1 MVFMVCSLLI
11 IAYLAPFGTI
21 SNAQPEDDWIAQ
33 PMHISHLV
41 NPLASFSGYTP
52 SQIRTA
58 YGLPTSGGAGTTIA
72 IIDAYDTPSIWNDLG
87 YFSLQFNLPLP
98 TSKNFEVVKMDPNT
112 GTNSDWVEE
121 TCLDVEWAH
130 VIAPNAKILLVEAV
144 TNSRTNLLSAV
155 DYARNRSD
163 VVAISM
169 SWGGNEPS
177 NPSNYDSRL
186 TSSYGAVFFASS
198 GDNGSGVIW
207 PASSANAIAVGGTT
221 LNLTSDGT
229 VISETGWNGSGGG
242 ISKYEAIPS
251 YQTSYGINET
261 KRAVPDVSYNGNPST
276 GVKVYCNS
284 QWLIMGGTSAGA
296 PQWAAIHALGLSAT
310 NSNLYQKAKL
320 AYSSYFRDITSGS
333 NGDYNATEGYDLVT
347 GLGSPLTFNF
357 GSLTVTPN
365 SGPPGGLI
373 ALSGIGF
380 LGNSANISYL
390 NPLNSSW
397 IPIINNLATTTG
409 NFNYTFN
416 ALDLLQSN
424 PAGDNQP
431 FSDNIVFR
439 AQDNS
444 NGHSYNTTVP
454 YTEWRRGLTQVGNLT
469 AQGLYGNNTDLA
481 TSVFVQ
487 NGDFVPVFGEWFSPG
502 NVSLLWDGT
511 TDLGTISTDE
521 TGFFN
526 ATIQAPTTT
535 AGQHTL
541 VIRDSMSDFSFNL
554 TRLPTVANDYADRW
568 HTSDFTINLTPD
580 YAVNETFYRLN
591 GAPVYNVTA
600 NGQPTITTEGSSN
613 TLEYWSTW
621 DVYGTGLNDLPHVTL
636 TEIKLDKT
644 APVGSIITSATT
656 STTTIT
662 LALSA
667 TDGTSG
673 IAQMRFSN
681 DNTVWSDWEPY
692 ASSKT
697 WTLQG
702 GDGQKTVSVQFRDNA
717 GLTSPYS
724 CIVTLETPQP
734 SPTATPTPTP
744 SPTPSQTPS
753 PTPTASPSPTP
764 TSTPT
769 SSPDPRNLPHTDPSV
784 MLETPEIIMILIVLV
799 ALVLVVALVRRRK

>member
-1 MVFMVCSLLI
+1 M
-11 IAYLAPFGTI
+11 
-21 SNAQPEDDWIAQ
+21 
-33 PMHISHLV
+33 
-41 NPLASFSGYTP
+41 
-52 SQIRTA
+52 
-58 YGLPTSGGAGTTIA
+58 
-72 IIDAYDTPSIWNDLG
+72 
-87 YFSLQFNLPLP
+87 
-98 TSKNFEVVKMDPNT
+98 
-112 GTNSDWVEE
+112 
-121 TCLDVEWAH
+121 
-130 VIAPNAKILLVEAV
+130 
-144 TNSRTNLLSAV
+144 
-155 DYARNRSD
+155 
-163 VVAISM
+163 
-169 SWGGNEPS
+169 
-177 NPSNYDSRL
+177 
-186 TSSYGAVFFASS
+186 
-198 GDNGSGVIW
+198 
-207 PASSANAIAVGGTT
+207 
-221 LNLTSDGT
+221 
-229 VISETGWNGSGGG
+229 
-242 ISKYEAIPS
+242 
-251 YQTSYGINET
+251 
-261 KRAVPDVSYNGNPST
+261 
-276 GVKVYCNS
+276 
-284 QWLIMGGTSAGA
+284 
-296 PQWAAIHALGLSAT
+296 
-310 NSNLYQKAKL
+310 
-320 AYSSYFRDITSGS
+320 
-333 NGDYNATEGYDLVT
+333 
-347 GLGSPLTFNF
+347 
-357 GSLTVTPN
+357 
-365 SGPPGGLI
+365 I